1 MLATTHNV
9 LLPSCHNLQGALV
22 NHHLAKKREEC
33 ISQVLLSIITGATLR
48 CTSAS
53 LRDCFARD
61 LWFAIALLVCLLEW
75 ICDLSFKI
83 YPPSPH
89 IVPSLNTHVS
99 FISPKQW
106 WAISSF
112 SMFAHT
118 HTTCPQPT
126 IYTHTHRRIQTQKP
140 PTTSSFLKSI
150 KFGQER
156 EREMYHS
163 WSSPRVSIYAVQKSL
178 SLHWWDQPPPPC
190 QNWQELKSSRIT
202 MSREREVE
210 IEGRE
215 RKKGRKKKLKL
226 LFYFFYCL
234 ARKKDHQS

>member
-150 KFGQER
+150 KLGQER

-163 WSSPRVSIYAVQKSL
+163 WVRVFQSMLCKNLFLYTGEINHLLLAKIG
-178 SLHWWDQPPPPC
+178 
-190 QNWQELKSSRIT
+190 QNSRAPELQWAE
-202 MSREREVE
+202 RERWRLREE
-210 IEGRE
+210 RE
-215 RKKGRKKKLKL
+215 RKGEKKN
-226 LFYFFYCL
+226 
-234 ARKKDHQS
+234 